1 MLDQVKKERDN
12 EILKIK
18 EKYNIIE
25 KKNEKKLS
33 VLSPNKASTS
43 NENKEIKEI
52 NKKESQTNQ
61 SLNEMKA
68 SVKENETKI
77 EQASQNNDALDENKI
92 KQLEKEKDEK
102 IKSVLAK
109 FGNQISQLEAQI
121 KQNKSIYFKR
131 RFFFKLYV

>member
-12 EILKIK
+12 EIVKIK

-25 KKNEKKLS
+25 KKNDKKLS
-33 VLSPNKASTS
+33 VLSPNKTNTN
-43 NENKEIKEI
+43 NETKEI
-52 NKKESQTNQ
+52 NKSESRASQI
-61 SLNEMKA
+61 SISSEMKA
-68 SVKENETKI
+68 SVKENEVKKESQPI
-77 EQASQNNDALDENKI
+77 QNNETLDENKI

-121 KQNKSIYFKR
+121 KQNKSIHIKFI
-131 RFFFKLYV
+131 FFIRSIS